1 VTQGFSFEDFLTR
14 ARARLHN
21 APPPEQNTIGDAAT
35 DPSLAPFIVPGPP
48 RPAAVLIGITEGA
61 DPTVILTQRTAA
73 LRAHAGQIAFP
84 GGRIEEGEGPVE
96 AALREAREEVG
107 LDPEAVAPVAFLDAY
122 RTTTGYR
129 VVPVLA
135 TVQPPAS
142 YAPDPAEVDEVF
154 EVPLA
159 FLMDPANHRTDSRE
173 WKGMMRRYHV
183 IPFGSRYICGVTAGI
198 LKNLHARL
206 YGPWHERS

>member
-1 VTQGFSFEDFLTR
+1 MTQGFSFADFLTR
-14 ARARLHN
+14 ARARLHD
-21 APPPEQNTIGDAAT
+21 APPREHDTIGDAVT

-48 RPAAVLIGITEGA
+48 RAAAVLIGVTERPE
-61 DPTVILTQRTAA
+61 PTVILTQRTAA

-96 AALREAREEVG
+96 AALREAREEIG
-107 LDPEAVAPVAFLDAY
+107 LDPETVAPVAFLDAY

-135 TVQPPAS
+135 TVRPPVS
-142 YAPDPAEVDEVF
+142 YVPDPAEVDEVF

-159 FLMDPANHRTDSRE
+159 FVMDPANHRTDSRE
-173 WKGMMRRYHV
+173 WKGMMRRYHA
-183 IPFGSRYICGVTAGI
+183 IPFGPHYIWGVTAGI

-206 YGPWHERS
+206 YGQWHERS